1 MQNTSYSGNTMSQY
15 MHASEDREE
24 GMNSEGKNNLD
35 LMNTERLMIDDHH
48 RIHLN
53 QNLGVN

>member
-1 MQNTSYSGNTMSQY
+1 MSQY
-15 MHASEDREE
+15 MHASEDHEE
-24 GMNSEGKNNLD
+24 GMISEGKNNLD